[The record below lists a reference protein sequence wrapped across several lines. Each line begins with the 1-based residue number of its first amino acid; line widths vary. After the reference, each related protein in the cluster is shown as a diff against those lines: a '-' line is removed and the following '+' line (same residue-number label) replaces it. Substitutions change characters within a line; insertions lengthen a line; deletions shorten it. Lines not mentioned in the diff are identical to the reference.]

1 MTRVDFYVI
10 PSADPSARLQ
20 VAGAPGGAGGGAG
33 GGGVRRWEARPGP
46 GALGGRAGGGGGGA
60 G

>member
-20 VAGAPGGAGGGAG
+20 V
-33 GGGVRRWEARPGP
+33 
-46 GALGGRAGGGGGGA
+46 
-60 G
+60 

>member
-20 VAGAPGGAGGGAG
+20 VAG
-33 GGGVRRWEARPGP
+33 RP
-46 GALGGRAGGGGGGA
+46 GALGGGGGREGVR
-60 G
+60 

>member
-20 VAGAPGGAGGGAG
+20 VAC
-33 GGGVRRWEARPGP
+33 
-46 GALGGRAGGGGGGA
+46 
-60 G
+60 

>member
-20 VAGAPGGAGGGAG
+20 VAGPRGANAG
-33 GGGVRRWEARPGP
+33 RPGLQ
-46 GALGGRAGGGGGGA
+46 G
-60 G
+60 

>member
-20 VAGAPGGAGGGAG
+20 VAGRRGGKGGRPGLRVDRHFAAAAPRREVVG
-33 GGGVRRWEARPGP
+33 RRW
-46 GALGGRAGGGGGGA
+46 
-60 G
+60 

>member
-20 VAGAPGGAGGGAG
+20 VACRLAEKAGGEG
-33 GGGVRRWEARPGP
+33 RR
-46 GALGGRAGGGGGGA
+46 GGRPLAAAGPRRA
-60 G
+60 V

>member
-20 VAGAPGGAGGGAG
+20 VAG
-33 GGGVRRWEARPGP
+33 RR
-46 GALGGRAGGGGGGA
+46 
-60 G
+60 

>member
-20 VAGAPGGAGGGAG
+20 VACRLAEKAWRLFLIHNSEPT
-33 GGGVRRWEARPGP
+33 R
-46 GALGGRAGGGGGGA
+46 
-60 G
+60 

>member
-20 VAGAPGGAGGGAG
+20 VAC
-33 GGGVRRWEARPGP
+33 RRAEKA
-46 GALGGRAGGGGGGA
+46 
-60 G
+60 

>member
-20 VAGAPGGAGGGAG
+20 VATPQ
-33 GGGVRRWEARPGP
+33 PH
-46 GALGGRAGGGGGGA
+46 
-60 G
+60 

>member
-20 VAGAPGGAGGGAG
+20 VACRLA
-33 GGGVRRWEARPGP
+33 E
-46 GALGGRAGGGGGGA
+46 
-60 G
+60 

>member
-20 VAGAPGGAGGGAG
+20 VAC
-33 GGGVRRWEARPGP
+33 R
-46 GALGGRAGGGGGGA
+46 L
-60 G
+60 

>member
-20 VAGAPGGAGGGAG
+20 VAGPRAPKGRRGGL
-33 GGGVRRWEARPGP
+33 R
-46 GALGGRAGGGGGGA
+46 GGR
-60 G
+60 

>member
-20 VAGAPGGAGGGAG
+20 VAGPRGGAAGA
-33 GGGVRRWEARPGP
+33 P
-46 GALGGRAGGGGGGA
+46 GRAGYRHI
-60 G
+60 

>member
-20 VAGAPGGAGGGAG
+20 VA
-33 GGGVRRWEARPGP
+33 
-46 GALGGRAGGGGGGA
+46 
-60 G
+60 

>member
-20 VAGAPGGAGGGAG
+20 VAGPQGPEALRGGQ
-33 GGGVRRWEARPGP
+33 GV
-46 GALGGRAGGGGGGA
+46 
-60 G
+60 

>member
-20 VAGAPGGAGGGAG
+20 VAC
-33 GGGVRRWEARPGP
+33 R
-46 GALGGRAGGGGGGA
+46 
-60 G
+60 

>member
-20 VAGAPGGAGGGAG
+20 VAGG
-33 GGGVRRWEARPGP
+33 
-46 GALGGRAGGGGGGA
+46 
-60 G
+60 

>member
-20 VAGAPGGAGGGAG
+20 VACRLA
-33 GGGVRRWEARPGP
+33 
-46 GALGGRAGGGGGGA
+46 
-60 G
+60 